1 MDSPTYQVL
10 HAGRPC
16 CTTPF
21 HSAAHALVSECLAQG
36 PGQLQSPR
44 LSEDYALCT
53 FVPLRGKP
61 LVIEVR
67 RVREVAA

>member
-1 MDSPTYQVL
+1 MTYQIL

-16 CTTPF
+16 CTDNAQ
-21 HSAAHALVSECLAQG
+21 SAAHALVSQCAAQG
-36 PGQLQSPR
+36 PGQIRSPR
-44 LSEDYALCT
+44 LTDSYAVCT

-67 RVREVAA
+67 RVREGGA

>member
-1 MDSPTYQVL
+1 MNNPTFQVL
-10 HAGRPC
+10 HSGNPT
-16 CTTPF
+16 CTTAF
-21 HSAAHALVSECLAQG
+21 QNTAHGLVSECLAQG
-36 PGQLQSPR
+36 PGQMQSPL

-67 RVREVAA
+67 RVREGGA